1 MVKLESA
8 VSFASL
14 GLIVMFILLLYSFIS
29 FLIGPMSQ
37 GPDIVVQPEGVL
49 IQVISISAAP
59 GVILAGIAYGL
70 VKNYGSKRIG
80 IILCISGAIL
90 LIGTVLIQGMI
101 PKIPEI
107 VVIPQIIPLSYAFMA
122 AGVGIIIIGIIAY
135 MKEGKRQRPIGEEEH
150 TSELQSRLHLVCR

>member
-59 GVILAGIAYGL
+59 GVILAGVAYGL

-80 IILCISGAIL
+80 IILFISGAIL
-90 LIGTVLIQGMI
+90 LIGTVLIQSMI

-107 VVIPQIIPLSYAFMA
+107 VIIPQIIPLSYAFMA

-135 MKEGKRQRPIGEEEH
+135 MKEGKRQRPIGEEN
-150 TSELQSRLHLVCR
+150 T

>member
-8 VSFASL
+8 VSLAGL

-37 GPDIVVQPEGVL
+37 GPDIVVQPQGVL

-70 VKNYGSKRIG
+70 VNNYGSRKIG

-90 LIGTVLIQGMI
+90 LIGIVLIQGMI

-107 VVIPQIIPLSYAFMA
+107 VLIPQIIPLSYAFLA
-122 AGVGIIIIGIIAY
+122 AGIGIIIVGIIAY
-135 MKEGKRQRPIGEEEH
+135 MREGKRERPVGEENF
-150 TSELQSRLHLVCR
+150 